1 MLLER
6 LSDAKRNGH
15 QVLAL
20 IPGSAVNQDGAS
32 NGLTAPNG
40 PSQQRLIAQALANA
54 GLSAR
59 EISAVEAHGTGTTLG
74 DPIEAQALLA
84 TYGQAHSEEHPLWL
98 GSIKSNIGHTAAAA
112 GVAGVIKMVMAM
124 RRGILPKTLHVD
136 RPSTNVDWSL
146 GAISLLKEQRRWEC
160 DRGPRRV
167 GVSSFGIS
175 GTNAHLILEEAPSI
189 SENGATTGDP
199 LAGGDGQPAAREDG
213 ACACGSAAA
222 NGVPAVVQGAGL
234 ALPAGLLSAG
244 VFPWVLSGKS
254 EPALRAQAARLLE
267 HVKADP
273 GLGVGD
279 VGLSLAGRSVFEHR
293 AVVLGGE
300 RESLLEGLDALVRG
314 EPASDVLEGVAPP
327 TGAGGLAL
335 LFTGQGAQRVGMG
348 RELYRSFA
356 VFRSALDE
364 CCAELDGHLGRP
376 LREVLFGDGEP
387 GHAFPEGTSEG
398 YAGLIDQTLYTQAA
412 LFALEVALFRLIE
425 SQGLRPDFLI
435 GHSIGE
441 LAAAHV
447 AGVFSLSDA
456 CALVAAR
463 GQLMGALPKGGVMV
477 SLEASEAEVV
487 KTLEGVGDRVAL
499 AAVNGPSAVVISGD
513 EDAVFD
519 LRGRWQEQGRKTK
532 RLRVSHAFHSQRMDG
547 MLKELPEVAR
557 GLSFAAPKIP
567 IISNLTG
574 EPVSADR
581 ICTAEYWVQQAR
593 EPVRF
598 ADGIRWLEA
607 HAVRSFLELGPDGV
621 LSAMSQECLLG
632 VEDAPGADGGTYSAA
647 GAPVVAVPLLRGER
661 PEAHTFLSALAEVWV
676 HGGSVDWAGI
686 FQGSGAR
693 RVALP
698 SYAFQRERYWLKA
711 SLVEGDMA
719 SAGQASADHP
729 LLSAAVALADDRG
742 WLFTGR
748 ISIESHPWLADHT
761 VLGTVLLPG
770 TAFVELALH
779 AGGEAGC
786 PLVEELTLEAPL
798 LLTEQAAVQ
807 LQLSVGELDES
818 GRRALAIHSRRQDP
832 SSDGS
837 FSAEEWTRHASG
849 VLTSS
854 DVLADQRTALDRHA
868 GAVTGGSWPPEGSE
882 AVELDGLY
890 DRLAE
895 WGFEYGP
902 VFQGLRAVWRRGDE
916 VFAEVSLLGDQQAQ
930 AGSFGV
936 HPALLDSALHAGLSS
951 LASGEAG
958 EQSGMRLPFSFSD
971 VELYA
976 SGASSVRVCLSLTGE
991 CAGSLV
997 VADEAGGLVASV
1009 GSLALREFSPGQLS
1023 QAGEAS
1029 SRSLFGMGWVPV
1041 LVSQECSMGEVVLFG
1056 EEGCVLAESL
1066 GGVGGSV
1073 GMCADLEALGVAL
1086 DGGAVFPDAVFVDC
1100 GLGAVG
1106 AGVDGKEGS
1115 SGELGGLMLGHGG
1128 VQWVLALVQSWLSD
1142 ERFAASRLVLL
1153 TRGAVAVR
1161 GGEGFSGLSWS
1172 PVWGLLRS
1180 AQSENPGRFVLVDI
1194 DADGASWGVLGGA
1207 LASGESQ
1214 LAIRQGE
1221 VLVPRLERV
1230 GGGVLVP
1237 PVGVGGWRLHVGV
1250 GGTFEDLSL
1259 VPFPEA
1265 VGSLEWGQVRVG
1277 VRAGGL
1283 NFRDVLIA
1291 FGMYP
1296 GEAIVG
1302 GEGAGVV
1309 FELGPGVE
1317 GLAVGDRV
1325 MGLLDG
1331 LGPVSV
1337 ADIVWSPGCPRS
1349 GLLCRLRRCRS
1360 RS

>member
-1 MLLER
+1 M
-6 LSDAKRNGH
+6 
-15 QVLAL
+15 
-20 IPGSAVNQDGAS
+20 
-32 NGLTAPNG
+32 
-40 PSQQRLIAQALANA
+40 
-54 GLSAR
+54 
-59 EISAVEAHGTGTTLG
+59 
-74 DPIEAQALLA
+74 
-84 TYGQAHSEEHPLWL
+84 
-98 GSIKSNIGHTAAAA
+98 
-112 GVAGVIKMVMAM
+112 
-124 RRGILPKTLHVD
+124 
-136 RPSTNVDWSL
+136 
-146 GAISLLKEQRRWEC
+146 
-160 DRGPRRV
+160 
-167 GVSSFGIS
+167 
-175 GTNAHLILEEAPSI
+175 
-189 SENGATTGDP
+189 
-199 LAGGDGQPAAREDG
+199 
-213 ACACGSAAA
+213 
-222 NGVPAVVQGAGL
+222 
-234 ALPAGLLSAG
+234 
-244 VFPWVLSGKS
+244 
-254 EPALRAQAARLLE
+254 
-267 HVKADP
+267 
-273 GLGVGD
+273 
-279 VGLSLAGRSVFEHR
+279 
-293 AVVLGGE
+293 
-300 RESLLEGLDALVRG
+300 
-314 EPASDVLEGVAPP
+314 
-327 TGAGGLAL
+327 
-335 LFTGQGAQRVGMG
+335 
-348 RELYRSFA
+348 
-356 VFRSALDE
+356 
-364 CCAELDGHLGRP
+364 
-376 LREVLFGDGEP
+376 
-387 GHAFPEGTSEG
+387 
-398 YAGLIDQTLYTQAA
+398 
-412 LFALEVALFRLIE
+412 
-425 SQGLRPDFLI
+425 
-435 GHSIGE
+435 
-441 LAAAHV
+441 
-447 AGVFSLSDA
+447 
-456 CALVAAR
+456 
-463 GQLMGALPKGGVMV
+463 
-477 SLEASEAEVV
+477 
-487 KTLEGVGDRVAL
+487 
-499 AAVNGPSAVVISGD
+499 
-513 EDAVFD
+513 
-519 LRGRWQEQGRKTK
+519 
-532 RLRVSHAFHSQRMDG
+532 
-547 MLKELPEVAR
+547 
-557 GLSFAAPKIP
+557 
-567 IISNLTG
+567 
-574 EPVSADR
+574 
-581 ICTAEYWVQQAR
+581 
-593 EPVRF
+593 
-598 ADGIRWLEA
+598 
-607 HAVRSFLELGPDGV
+607 
-621 LSAMSQECLLG
+621 
-632 VEDAPGADGGTYSAA
+632 
-647 GAPVVAVPLLRGER
+647 
-661 PEAHTFLSALAEVWV
+661 
-676 HGGSVDWAGI
+676 
-686 FQGSGAR
+686 
-693 RVALP
+693 
-698 SYAFQRERYWLKA
+698 
-711 SLVEGDMA
+711 
-719 SAGQASADHP
+719 
-729 LLSAAVALADDRG
+729 
-742 WLFTGR
+742 
-748 ISIESHPWLADHT
+748 
-761 VLGTVLLPG
+761 
-770 TAFVELALH
+770 
-779 AGGEAGC
+779 
-786 PLVEELTLEAPL
+786 
-798 LLTEQAAVQ
+798 
-807 LQLSVGELDES
+807 
-818 GRRALAIHSRRQDP
+818 
-832 SSDGS
+832 
-837 FSAEEWTRHASG
+837 
-849 VLTSS
+849 
-854 DVLADQRTALDRHA
+854 
-868 GAVTGGSWPPEGSE
+868 TGGSWPPEGSE

-1237 PVGVGGWRLHVGV
+1237 PVGVGGWRLHAGV

-1265 VGSLEWGQVRVG
+1265 VGPLEWGQVRVG

-1291 FGMYP
+1291 LGMYP

-1309 FELGPGVE
+1309 LELGPGVE

-1337 ADIVWSPGCPRS
+1337 ADYRLVARVPEEWSFVQAASVPIAFLTAYYGLVGLAAVKKGERVLVHAGAGGVGMAAVQLARYLGAEVFATASPGKWGALRS
-1349 GLLCRLRRCRS
+1349 LGVEESHIASSRTLEFRERFLEQTQGGGVDVVLDSLAREFVDASLELLPEGGRFVELGKADIRDSREVAEAYPGVFYRVLDLIDAGPEGIREMLGELLELFRAGVLRAATSHGVGYPSCLGGVPVHEPGTPYRQDRALHAVSHRS
-1360 RS
+1360 